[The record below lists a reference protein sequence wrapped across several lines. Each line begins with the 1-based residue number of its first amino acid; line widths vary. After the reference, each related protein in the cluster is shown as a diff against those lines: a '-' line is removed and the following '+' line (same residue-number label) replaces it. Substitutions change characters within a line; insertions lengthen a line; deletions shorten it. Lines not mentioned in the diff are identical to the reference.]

1 MTSISQLGTH
11 VPTVGLSPKITVT
24 KSEETGGY
32 NINIDSISV
41 NPDITPESG
50 EEAVR
55 RLMAHLEA
63 QKAGTEPP
71 QSAQVTISEGK
82 PVTVTYG
89 DLSKKATSTDN
100 PVTTTAGSVVYT
112 PDYTYTPGTTIEIVP
127 IQSTPV
133 TTSSEADTPT
143 TQPS

>member
-1 MTSISQLGTH
+1 MTGISQLGTH

-55 RLMAHLEA
+55 RFQAHIEA

-71 QSAQVTISEGK
+71 QSAYVTISEGK

-89 DLSKKATSTDN
+89 DLSKKVTSTDN
-100 PVTTTAGSVVYT
+100 PVTTTAGRAV
-112 PDYTYTPGTTIEIVP
+112 YTPGTSSDGIT
-127 IQSTPV
+127 IQSIPV